1 MKRQENRYIDQ
12 LINELEANKKETE
25 KKAKDYLEKI
35 GFYERKIDEKVDY
48 LLTKNGLTL
57 IEKLSSD
64 RLQLLEI
71 ARCLGI
77 TQKSLHEISRD
88 NPEIFDAI
96 DRGRARDYNEVEM
109 ALLKLATGY
118 YKEEEATERFKNER
132 SLEPTIKKKVYKRW
146 FPPNPYANMKYLEI
160 KKKEEYLQSQID
172 LEKAK
177 NTIKIQFEI
186 VGDDSINEE

>member
-118 YKEEEATERFKNER
+118 DNKEK
-132 SLEPTIKKKVYKRW
+132 SLQKMVPTKSVCEY
-146 FPPNPYANMKYLEI
+146 EI
-160 KKKEEYLQSQID
+160 FRD
-172 LEKAK
+172 
-177 NTIKIQFEI
+177 
-186 VGDDSINEE
+186 